1 MKNKKTIFLD
11 LDGVLVDLFS
21 GVEKRFNLTKGFLS
35 RKPYLC
41 RPYSIDLAH
50 KLGMTEE
57 DFWETKANNIE
68 FWENL
73 PKYSWS
79 DDLIN
84 SCFTNSRGVIKNNDV
99 FILTAPS
106 KICTACSSGK
116 VAWLNKHYPFFVKSG
131 KLIISSDKSLL
142 GGKNRI
148 LIDDTVKKVWGFHEA
163 GGEVMLW
170 PQIYNKAAF
179 TMEHKKILR
188 PKSVAQAIKMIKE
201 L

>member
-1 MKNKKTIFLD
+1 MKNKKTVFLD
-11 LDGVLVDLFS
+11 LDGVLVDLFT
-21 GVEKRFNLTKGFLS
+21 GIEKKFGLTKGFLA

-41 RPYSIDLAH
+41 RPNSMDLAN

-57 DFWETKANNIE
+57 DFWGTKANSIE

-73 PKYSWS
+73 PKYDWS
-79 DDLIN
+79 DDLIMALFSN
-84 SCFTNSRGVIKNNDV
+84 ENIEDCYV
-99 FILTAPS
+99 LTAPS
-106 KICTACSSGK
+106 KICPACSSGK

-131 KLIISSDKSLL
+131 KLIISTNKSLL
-142 GGKNRI
+142 AGENRI

-170 PQIYNKAAF
+170 PQIYNKDAF
-179 TMEHKKILR
+179 TMKDKKILR
-188 PKSVAQAIKMIKE
+188 PKSVVQAIKMIKE